1 MVCMESRKL
10 CSKVKVQRQLFQHL
24 AGEGIAECELQ
35 DEQELLGEHDGF
47 CPCCSDGA
55 VCPWSIPCYPQGS
68 VLVPWQD
75 ANPNP
80 SPSMLMQIQIHPCP
94 CLRDGIRRGEEEFPL
109 PAELPRAPLVLSS
122 SIQRG
127 FSVLLFSLQ
136 WLNEARIIQRL
147 VELIHSSQDEDVS
160 GTRAGGLCCWV
171 LQDPGDFHFPCPSDL
186 WRSHWGWPW
195 DVPSCAQH

>member
-35 DEQELLGEHDGF
+35 DEQELLEEHDGF

-80 SPSMLMQIQIHPCP
+80 SPSMLMQIQIPVP
-94 CLRDGIRRGEEEFPL
+94 ASGMGLGEGRKSFPFL
-109 PAELPRAPLVLSS
+109 QSFPEL
-122 SIQRG
+122 
-127 FSVLLFSLQ
+127 LLF
-136 WLNEARIIQRL
+136 
-147 VELIHSSQDEDVS
+147 
-160 GTRAGGLCCWV
+160 
-171 LQDPGDFHFPCPSDL
+171 
-186 WRSHWGWPW
+186 
-195 DVPSCAQH
+195 